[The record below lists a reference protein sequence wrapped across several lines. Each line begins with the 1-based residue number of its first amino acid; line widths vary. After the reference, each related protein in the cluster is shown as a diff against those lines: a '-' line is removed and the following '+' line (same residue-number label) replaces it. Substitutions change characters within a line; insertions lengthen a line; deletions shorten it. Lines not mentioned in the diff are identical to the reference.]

1 MRWDLHFFS
10 GRVINWFNSLE
21 NSTVC
26 ATSVNRYKDILLRAT
41 RKAAERQLAVC
52 CRDVDVPW
60 GVCVCVCVMKYFAT
74 YVYGPMFLV
83 VWSGR
88 CSWLYHSRQP
98 PSRFCRRRCVKTAHR
113 RKWKGYRLPF
123 EIYWTR
129 PDSERKWRHA
139 RTFSHRFFK
148 FRRKKMITR
157 PQTNQIFSNL
167 TCS

>member
-26 ATSVNRYKDILLRAT
+26 ATSVNRYRHNIKSNAKSCWTSTCGLLQRCW
-41 RKAAERQLAVC
+41 RSVR
-52 CRDVDVPW
+52 
-60 GVCVCVCVMKYFAT
+60 CVCVMKYFAT

-157 PQTNQIFSNL
+157 PQTNQTFSNL